1 MSNLLSDP
9 LFTLIKSLNKAEKRN
24 FTIYVGRLSQG
35 PETKFLALFQ
45 MMEKQKKYDE
55 DEIKKKLPIENT
67 TQFANVKRHL
77 FTQILISLRLI
88 HTGKHIDLQIREQ
101 LDFARIL
108 YARGMYMQSL
118 HLLEKI
124 KSTAVANHQDVLH
137 LEILEFQKLIETR
150 HITRSRQVLN
160 KMETLLEETARRSS
174 ITYSTSRLSNLT
186 IQIHGWYIEKG
197 HAINEETQTEVTTY
211 FYEQL
216 PKEMNAWQLTF
227 FEKINLYQAFAWYHY
242 ILLDLPSAIN
252 QTRLWVNLFQAN
264 PNIQRQ
270 DPDLYLRGL
279 YYLLTFLF
287 LQKDLDEYTI
297 YRNEL
302 DQFIETNE
310 INFTFSSNLLAFQ
323 YSYLAALNLCFLNKK
338 YEDAKK
344 WLMVKKED
352 LTKFSSYMD
361 THRVLLFHY
370 KAAYIH
376 FVCGDHSKTLDELNL
391 IIHQQHKFLRT
402 DLHFNAR
409 FLHLLCHY
417 ELGNYDFSSSLLL
430 SIQRTFASSN
440 EITPI
445 QRLMLKYVKTLIN
458 SPLSEKLGLLI
469 KMKKEMN
476 TFEKDIKE
484 LRSVAY
490 LNFPIWLES
499 RIIGCSMKDILD

>member
-227 FEKINLYQAFAWYHY
+227 FEKINLYQAFAWYH
-242 ILLDLPSAIN
+242 
-252 QTRLWVNLFQAN
+252 
-264 PNIQRQ
+264 
-270 DPDLYLRGL
+270 
-279 YYLLTFLF
+279 
-287 LQKDLDEYTI
+287 
-297 YRNEL
+297 
-302 DQFIETNE
+302 
-310 INFTFSSNLLAFQ
+310 
-323 YSYLAALNLCFLNKK
+323 
-338 YEDAKK
+338 
-344 WLMVKKED
+344 
-352 LTKFSSYMD
+352 
-361 THRVLLFHY
+361 
-370 KAAYIH
+370 
-376 FVCGDHSKTLDELNL
+376 
-391 IIHQQHKFLRT
+391 
-402 DLHFNAR
+402 
-409 FLHLLCHY
+409 
-417 ELGNYDFSSSLLL
+417 
-430 SIQRTFASSN
+430 
-440 EITPI
+440 
-445 QRLMLKYVKTLIN
+445 
-458 SPLSEKLGLLI
+458 
-469 KMKKEMN
+469 
-476 TFEKDIKE
+476 
-484 LRSVAY
+484 
-490 LNFPIWLES
+490 
-499 RIIGCSMKDILD
+499 

>member
-1 MSNLLSDP
+1 MFNQFSDP

-35 PETKFLALFQ
+35 PETKFLSLFQ

-55 DEIKKKLPIENT
+55 DEIKNKLPIENA
-67 TQFANVKRHL
+67 TQLANLKRHL
-77 FTQILISLRLI
+77 YTQILISLRLI
-88 HTGKHIDLQIREQ
+88 HTHKHIDLQIREQ
-101 LDFARIL
+101 IDFARIL

-118 HLLEKI
+118 HILEKI
-124 KSTAVANHQDVLH
+124 KSTAVASHQDVLH

-186 IQIHGWYIEKG
+186 IQIHGWYIERG
-197 HAINEETQTEVTTY
+197 HAITEEAQTEVKNY
-211 FYEQL
+211 FEEQL

-242 ILLDLPSAIN
+242 ILLDLPSAVN

-270 DPDLYLRGL
+270 DPDLYLRGI

-287 LQKDLDEYTI
+287 LQKDLEEYGI
-297 YRNEL
+297 YHNEL
-302 DQFIETNE
+302 NHFISTNE
-310 INFTFSSNLLAFQ
+310 LNFTFSSNLLAFQ

-344 WLMVKKED
+344 WLLEKKED
-352 LTKFSSYMD
+352 LFRYSPYMD

-370 KAAYIH
+370 KAAYIY

-402 DLHFNAR
+402 DLHFNSR
-409 FLHLLCHY
+409 LLHLLCHY
-417 ELGNYDFSSSLLL
+417 ELGNYDFSGTLLL
-430 SIQRTFASSN
+430 SIQRTFAFSS

-445 QRLMLKYVKTLIN
+445 QRLMLKFIKVLIN
-458 SPLSEKLGLLI
+458 SPLSEKLGHLI
-469 KMKKEMN
+469 KMKKEMD

>member
-1 MSNLLSDP
+1 
-9 LFTLIKSLNKAEKRN
+9 
-24 FTIYVGRLSQG
+24 
-35 PETKFLALFQ
+35 
-45 MMEKQKKYDE
+45 
-55 DEIKKKLPIENT
+55 
-67 TQFANVKRHL
+67 
-77 FTQILISLRLI
+77 
-88 HTGKHIDLQIREQ
+88 
-101 LDFARIL
+101 
-108 YARGMYMQSL
+108 
-118 HLLEKI
+118 
-124 KSTAVANHQDVLH
+124 
-137 LEILEFQKLIETR
+137 
-150 HITRSRQVLN
+150 
-160 KMETLLEETARRSS
+160 METLLEETARRSS

-227 FEKINLYQAFAWYHY
+227 FEKINLYQAFSWYHY

-287 LQKDLDEYTI
+287 LQKDLDEYSI
-297 YRNEL
+297 YHREL
-302 DQFIETNE
+302 NQFIENNE

-344 WLMVKKED
+344 WLIAKKED
-352 LTKFSSYMD
+352 LTRFSTYMD

-370 KAAYIH
+370 KAAYIY

-458 SPLSEKLGLLI
+458 SPLSDKLGLLI